1 MKKFF
6 TVTMDAWVKY
16 ETFSEARE
24 AAEENAL
31 RNPGAGYL
39 VMVPVSRSKVT
50 REMVATELS
59 DFDMD
64 DLK

>member
-6 TVTMDAWVKY
+6 TVTMEAWVKH

-24 AAEENAL
+24 AAEEKAL
-31 RNPGAGYL
+31 GTPGL
-39 VMVPVSRSKVT
+39 EFFVMVPVSSSRVT
-50 REMVATELS
+50 RETVVTELS
-59 DFDMD
+59 DFDMA

>member
-1 MKKFF
+1 MKEFF
-6 TVTMDAWVKY
+6 TVTMAAWVKH

-24 AAEENAL
+24 AAEKKAL
-31 RNPGAGYL
+31 GTPGLEFL
-39 VMVPVSRSKVT
+39 VMVPVSSSQVT
-50 REMVATELS
+50 LETVVTELS

>member
-6 TVTMDAWVKY
+6 TVTMDVYQKH

-24 AAEENAL
+24 DAEEKAL
-31 RNPGAGYL
+31 GHPGHRYL
-39 VMVPVSRSKVT
+39 VMVPVSSSQVT
-50 REMVATELS
+50 QEMVVTDLS
-59 DFDMD
+59 GFDIG